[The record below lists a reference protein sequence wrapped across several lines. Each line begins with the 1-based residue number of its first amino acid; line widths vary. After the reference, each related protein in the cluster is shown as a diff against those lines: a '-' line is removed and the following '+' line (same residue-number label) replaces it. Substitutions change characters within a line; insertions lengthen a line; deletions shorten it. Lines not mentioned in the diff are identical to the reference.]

1 MNLSYTVTK
10 EELQAL
16 FGKYG

>member
-10 EELQAL
+10 EEL
-16 FGKYG
+16 